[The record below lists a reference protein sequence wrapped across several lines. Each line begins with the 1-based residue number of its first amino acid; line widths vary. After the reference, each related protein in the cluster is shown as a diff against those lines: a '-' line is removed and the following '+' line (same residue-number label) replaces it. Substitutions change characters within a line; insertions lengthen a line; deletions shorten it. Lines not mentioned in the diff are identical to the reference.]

1 MRLAG
6 IKRSIPYHGRMP
18 VRWKHLSHVLF
29 GALVLLTGCLPCYTQ
44 TKFSSPDDGKALDAA
59 TQALCKTQV
68 AMVGEI
74 ATHGDGHTL
83 SFKVALVERLVDQ
96 CGFDAVFFE
105 ANQEEFIHLN
115 QRLRSGDAVISD
127 DLLTAVGGIWKFYRE
142 FRPLAPFLLTRAQSG
157 RVFLGGLD
165 DQLGQLG
172 QDYANIGM
180 ITELT
185 DILPQPQRESCL
197 TALHK
202 RIYLDYLDTAPYSEA
217 DRSQSNQ
224 CLEAIQAASS
234 ADRATAAL
242 AKQERQEMISA
253 ARRWVSRD
261 FKPEGESMADRDR
274 SMFQTF
280 EWLQSRL
287 PKKHKAIVW
296 AATVHI
302 AMHGPPTWGDRTGTN
317 LGSFIHQKYGNHAR
331 SLGFSAVAGSFRQ
344 GKGKF
349 PALPFAPADS
359 VEAQAMQGTAAS
371 AVYVNTK
378 QLAAMGARPGA
389 FFIHWYQTLA
399 WSTFLDGVVVFRT
412 EHPPT
417 DVR

>member
-1 MRLAG
+1 MLVCRKDIA
-6 IKRSIPYHGRMP
+6 
-18 VRWKHLSHVLF
+18 HLLF
-29 GALVLLTGCLPCYTQ
+29 GALVLLIGCLPAYTQ
-44 TKFSSPDDGKALDAA
+44 TESNSPDDGKALDAA

-83 SFKVALVERLVDQ
+83 AFKAALVERLVDQ

-115 QRLRSGDAVISD
+115 QRLRSRDAMTPD
-127 DLLTAVGGIWKFYRE
+127 DLLTAVGGLWKFYRE
-142 FRPLAPFLLTRAQSG
+142 FQPLASFLLTCARSG

-185 DILPQPQRESCL
+185 DLLPEPKRQNCN
-197 TALHK
+197 TALHN
-202 RIYLDYLDTAPYSEA
+202 RIFSMYPETAPYSEA
-217 DRSQSNQ
+217 DRSPIDQ
-224 CLEAIQAASS
+224 CLEAMQAASS
-234 ADRATAAL
+234 ADTTASAL

-253 ARRWVSRD
+253 TQRWVSRD
-261 FKPEGESMADRDR
+261 FTTDGESMANRDR

-287 PKKHKAIVW
+287 PKKHKTIVW

-302 AMHGPPTWGDRTGTN
+302 AKQGNPMWGDRTGTN
-317 LGSFIHQKYGNHAR
+317 FGSFIHRRYGNHAR

-349 PALPFAPADS
+349 PTLPVAPADS
-359 VEAQAMQGTAAS
+359 VEAQALQGTAAS
-371 AVYVNTK
+371 AVYVDPK
-378 QLAAMGARPGA
+378 QLAALGARPGA
-389 FFIHWYQTLA
+389 FFVHSYQTLA

-412 EHPPT
+412 ERPPT
-417 DVR
+417 DMR